1 MIGVIG
7 GLLGAMY
14 IRANNKI
21 NAVRKSVLK
30 TKNLKIIE
38 GLVLTAVT
46 VSVFYMAITLNYWFA
61 GKENYQNNELFCQTK
76 NFTNSDNSTL
86 EVPTLRFLCNE
97 VDGVEKFDRLATLLF
112 ET

>member
-46 VSVFYMAITLNYWFA
+46 VSVFYMAITLKYTIC
-61 GKENYQNNELFCQTK
+61 KCSMT
-76 NFTNSDNSTL
+76 
-86 EVPTLRFLCNE
+86 
-97 VDGVEKFDRLATLLF
+97 RLACLYQFFSPVSMRTR
-112 ET
+112 